1 MAKNQANPAQLA
13 EKPSFARRL
22 SNNMNADL
30 RYIQHFGLI
39 APPFQGI
46 SDRRFIWLGDNQ
58 LENLAHLKVGI
69 EGSKGILLLLGEEGT
84 GKSVL
89 LGCLLRAIT
98 GDIATA
104 VLQEARI
111 SVDRFLKFL
120 AAEFKLD
127 PRIATKSDF
136 LIHFRAFLLEAHS
149 SGRKVLLIVEDAE
162 NQDDAVL
169 EEIRLL
175 SNIEEKGTKL
185 LSVLLVGNSRLDD
198 RLREHRHRAL
208 RQRAAVRC
216 QTDPLSEKETAA
228 YIRHR
233 MMVGGSFLEIFTPEA
248 VRLIHRHSG
257 GTPKMIDLIC
267 DHALM
272 SGYLEKRRTIDGN
285 LITRYA
291 KESKKTFRLKQ
302 GAGVNFEGA
311 ARLKTDAVN
320 AGKSRSPKVTS
331 IGIGLVVF
339 LFLTTGISYLNF
351 HEEKPPTVAAPPPP
365 VSIYFESASAA
376 LSGHASSELDPIVDF
391 LLKNP
396 AARVTIKVY
405 TDLAG
410 SQKHNIRIAQSRA
423 EAARDYLAKR
433 GVAPAR
439 VQAAGMGAADGS
451 DRGQRPE
458 DPTANRRAEIEIR
471 IDSLPPPGTR

>member
-1 MAKNQANPAQLA
+1 MD
-13 EKPSFARRL
+13 EE
-22 SNNMNADL
+22 L
-30 RYIQHFGLI
+30 RYIHRFGLI

-46 SDRRFIWLGDNQ
+46 LDRRFIWLGDRQ
-58 LENLAHLKVGI
+58 LEILAHLKVGI
-69 EGSKGILLLLGEEGT
+69 EEGKGALLLLGDEGS

-89 LGCLLRAIT
+89 LGCLLKIVA
-98 GDIATA
+98 GEIATA
-104 VLQEARI
+104 ILREAWI
-111 SVDRFLKFL
+111 SVDRFFNFL
-120 AAEFKLD
+120 AAEFK
-127 PRIATKSDF
+127 IEKTISTKGDF
-136 LIHFRAFLLEAHS
+136 LTHFRTFLLASFSE
-149 SGRKVLLIVEDAE
+149 GRKVLLVVEDAQ
-162 NQDDAVL
+162 NQDGEIL
-169 EEIRLL
+169 EQVRLF
-175 SNIEEKGTKL
+175 SNMEEKGEKL
-185 LSVLLVGNSRLDD
+185 LSVLLIGNSELNEK
-198 RLREHRHRAL
+198 LMEYRHRAL
-208 RQRAAVRC
+208 QQRLAVRC
-216 QTDPLSEKETAA
+216 HVDPLSEIETGA
-228 YIRHR
+228 YIQHR
-233 MMVGGSFLEIFTPEA
+233 MMVGGAFLEIFTREA
-248 VRLIHRHSG
+248 VLEIHKFSG
-257 GTPKMIDLIC
+257 GIPKMIDLIC

-272 SGYLEKRRTIDGN
+272 SGYFEKRRTIDGK
-285 LITRYA
+285 LLARYA

-302 GAGVNFEGA
+302 GAGLNFEGA

-376 LSGHASSELDPIVDF
+376 LSGHASSELDRILGF

-396 AARVTIKVY
+396 EARVTIKGY
-405 TDLAG
+405 ADLTG
-410 SQKHNIRIAQSRA
+410 SQKHNIIIAQSRA
-423 EAARDYLAKR
+423 DAAKDYLAKR

-439 VQAAGMGAADGS
+439 IQAAGMGAANGS

>member
-13 EKPSFARRL
+13 EKPSFSRRL
-22 SNNMNADL
+22 SHSMNADL

-89 LGCLLRAIT
+89 LGCLSGVIT

-104 VLQEARI
+104 VLREARI
-111 SVDRFLKFL
+111 SVDRFLMFL
-120 AAEFKLD
+120 AAAFKLNLT
-127 PRIATKSDF
+127 IATKSDF

-198 RLREHRHRAL
+198 RLKEHRHRAL

-216 QTDPLSEKETAA
+216 QTDPLSEKETVA

-248 VRLIHRHSG
+248 VKLIHRHSG

-272 SGYLEKRRTIDGN
+272 RGYFEKRRTIDG
-285 LITRYA
+285 
-291 KESKKTFRLKQ
+291 KTVSGYLKNAGQ
-302 GAGVNFEGA
+302 IIGGLEPGFKTNRSEARPDHPRRARMRSVWPAALVIGALFVFGAGIPLIRVEE
-311 ARLKTDAVN
+311 R
-320 AGKSRSPKVTS
+320 P
-331 IGIGLVVF
+331 LVV
-339 LFLTTGISYLNF
+339 T
-351 HEEKPPTVAAPPPP
+351 
-365 VSIYFESASAA
+365 
-376 LSGHASSELDPIVDF
+376 
-391 LLKNP
+391 
-396 AARVTIKVY
+396 
-405 TDLAG
+405 
-410 SQKHNIRIAQSRA
+410 
-423 EAARDYLAKR
+423 
-433 GVAPAR
+433 
-439 VQAAGMGAADGS
+439 
-451 DRGQRPE
+451 RP
-458 DPTANRRAEIEIR
+458 
-471 IDSLPPPGTR
+471 LPPPSACLYFEPGSKELATREMAKLDRIVHFQAEHPQCQIAIKGYTDSKGSFAHNMRISTERAETAKNYLVRRGVSAAKIQATGFAAEKPTTGVKAPLDQRLSRRVEVDVVTPSAK